1 MALDPEQP
9 SEITM
14 SSQPPRKRI
23 FVTGG
28 ASGIGRATVERF
40 HQEGW
45 QVAAADR
52 DSASLDDLR
61 ADLDGAVET
70 FPLDV
75 TNRLGLGDALQTFT
89 LGGALDVMF
98 NNAGIG
104 HVGWFEDV
112 DPAAHDRLIQI
123 NLGGVLNGIYAALP
137 HLRQAENSLCFSTSS
152 SSAIFGIARIAVYS
166 ATKFAVKGLTEALSV
181 EFARPGVRKVR
192 VADVLPGLIDTA
204 ILDTTE
210 HHPPPGEEVEER
222 GDARA
227 NAPADGPFRL
237 IQPSEVAAS
246 VWNAYHDES
255 GRLHWYVP
263 AELEMMD
270 KARAGDL
277 EAMRDGWV
285 EQLGTELSFP
295 ESP

>member
-1 MALDPEQP
+1 M
-9 SEITM
+9 TT
-14 SSQPPRKRI
+14 PPRKRI

-40 HQEGW
+40 HRAGW

-52 DSASLDDLR
+52 DSAALDDLVTS
-61 ADLDGAVET
+61 LDRQIET

-75 TNRLGLGDALQTFT
+75 TDRIALADALQSFT
-89 LGGALDVMF
+89 LGGTLDIMF

-104 HVGWFEDV
+104 HAGWFEDIE
-112 DPAAHDRLIQI
+112 PTAHDRLIQI
-123 NLGGVLNGIYAALP
+123 NLSGVLNGIHASLP
-137 HLRQAENSLCFSTSS
+137 HLRQADGSLCFSTSS

-210 HHPPPGEEVEER
+210 HHPAPGQEDVE
-222 GDARA
+222 RA
-227 NAPADGPFRL
+227 DPRASAPAEGPFRL
-237 IQPSEVAAS
+237 VQPSEVAEA
-246 VWNAYHDES
+246 VWNAYHDET

-285 EQLGTELSFP
+285 ERLGTDTSLP
-295 ESP
+295 E

>member
-1 MALDPEQP
+1 MTA
-9 SEITM
+9 T
-14 SSQPPRKRI
+14 PPRKRI
-23 FVTGG
+23 FITGG

-40 HQEGW
+40 HQGGW

-52 DSASLDDLR
+52 DRAALDALASDM
-61 ADLDGAVET
+61 GGEVET
-70 FPLDV
+70 FALDV
-75 TNRLGLGDALQTFT
+75 TDRLSIAAALQEFT
-89 LGGALDVMF
+89 LGGGLDVMF

-104 HVGWFEDV
+104 HAGWFEDI
-112 DPAAHDRLIQI
+112 DPAAHDRLIQV
-123 NLGGVLNGIYAALP
+123 NLTGVLNGIYAALP
-137 HLRQAENSLCFSTSS
+137 HLRQAENALCFSTSS

-210 HHPPPGEEVEER
+210 HHPAAGEEQAER
-222 GDARA
+222 GDPRA
-227 NAPADGPFRL
+227 NAAAEGPFRL
-237 IQPSEVAAS
+237 IQPDEVASA
-246 VWNAYHDES
+246 VWDAYHDTT

-285 EQLGTELSFP
+285 EQLGAETTLP
-295 ESP
+295 EPQ